1 MSELKDI
8 VPSLEQCKPIPE
20 NDFEE
25 TVMVWAEWRP
35 VYGELRPVV
44 AIRSEVSS
52 RANVDIIAP
61 APTPIEILAVLPPG
75 TIIMQDEPGVWVC
88 ISPMGIIVRKA
99 DSAANA
105 ALKVWLKINNIEVK
119 L

>member
-8 VPSLEQCKPIPE
+8 VPSLELCKMIPKGEFAESALIWSDWRNGDGGKRGFAVYFRE
-20 NDFEE
+20 NLL
-25 TVMVWAEWRP
+25 WP
-35 VYGELRPVV
+35 NSL
-44 AIRSEVSS
+44 
-52 RANVDIIAP
+52 P
-61 APTPIEILAVLPPG
+61 APTPTEILASLPFG
-75 TIIMQDEPGVWVC
+75 TIIMQDEPNVWVC
-88 ISPMGIIVRKA
+88 ISQMGAMVRKA